1 MFKVNYTMFDMLDKT
16 SQGFSSKKD
25 AEKFL
30 KTIKK
35 NEAVTKAELVSA

>member
-16 SQGFSSKKD
+16 SQVFACKRD

-30 KTIKK
+30 KTIKR

>member
-16 SQGFSSKKD
+16 SQVFACERD
-25 AEKFL
+25 AEKFF
-30 KTIKK
+30 KTIKR